1 MNAARHFLDTNIFV
15 YTFDLQAPK
24 KAERA
29 ENLIA
34 DALAT
39 GAGMISYQV
48 AQEFVAAARK
58 PFRTPMS
65 FEQIERY
72 WHTTLRPLLLVHSS
86 PGLFIRGLDLARRD
100 QLSWYDSLIV
110 AAAIQ
115 GGCEVL
121 YSEDLQ
127 HGRRFGDLVVEDPFR
142 EG

>member
-1 MNAARHFLDTNIFV
+1 MSAARHFLDTNIFV
-15 YTFDLQAPK
+15 YTFDLEAPE
-24 KAERA
+24 KAKRA

-34 DALAT
+34 EALAS

-48 AQEFVAAARK
+48 AQEFVAVARK

-72 WHTTLRPLLLVHSS
+72 WLTTLRPLLLVHSS
-86 PGLFIRGLDLARRD
+86 PGLFIRALDLARRD

-115 GGCEVL
+115 GECEVL

-127 HGRRFGDLVVEDPFR
+127 HERRFGDLEIQNPFL
-142 EG
+142 

>member
-1 MNAARHFLDTNIFV
+1 MSAARHFLDTNIFV
-15 YTFDLQAPK
+15 YTFDLEAPE
-24 KAERA
+24 KATRA

-34 DALAT
+34 EALAS

-48 AQEFVAAARK
+48 AQEFVAVARK

-72 WHTTLRPLLLVHSS
+72 WLTTLRPLLLVHSS
-86 PGLFIRGLDLARRD
+86 PGMFIRALDLARRD

-115 GGCEVL
+115 GECEIL

-127 HGRRFGDLVVEDPFR
+127 HGRRFGDLVIQNPFL
-142 EG
+142 

>member
-15 YTFDLQAPK
+15 YTFDLKAPE
-24 KAERA
+24 KAKRA

-34 DALAT
+34 EALTT
-39 GAGMISYQV
+39 GAGMISFQV
-48 AQEFVAAARK
+48 AQEFVAMARK

-65 FEQIERY
+65 FQQVERY
-72 WHTTLRPLLLVHSS
+72 WHTTLRPLLSVHSS
-86 PGLFIRGLDLARRD
+86 PGLFICALDLARRD
-100 QLSWYDSLIV
+100 QLCWYDSLIV

-127 HGRRFGDLVVEDPFR
+127 HGRRFGDLVVENPFL
-142 EG
+142 

>member
-1 MNAARHFLDTNIFV
+1 MSAVRHFLDTNIFV
-15 YTFDLQAPK
+15 YTFDLEAPE
-24 KAERA
+24 KAPRA

-34 DALAT
+34 EALAS

-48 AQEFVAAARK
+48 AQEFVAVARK

-72 WHTTLRPLLLVHSS
+72 WLTTLRPLLLVHSS
-86 PGLFIRGLDLARRD
+86 PGLFIRALDLARRD

-115 GGCEVL
+115 GECEIL

-127 HGRRFGDLVVEDPFR
+127 HGRRFGDLAIQNPFL
-142 EG
+142 

>member
-1 MNAARHFLDTNIFV
+1 MSAARHFLDTNIFV
-15 YTFDLQAPK
+15 YTFDLEAPE
-24 KAERA
+24 KAKRA

-34 DALAT
+34 EALAS
-39 GAGMISYQV
+39 GAGLISYQV
-48 AQEFVAAARK
+48 AQEFVAVARK

-72 WHTTLRPLLLVHSS
+72 WLTTLRPLLLVHSS
-86 PGLFIRGLDLARRD
+86 PGMFIRALDLARRD

-115 GGCEVL
+115 GECEIL

-127 HGRRFGDLVVEDPFR
+127 HGRRFGDLVIQNPFL
-142 EG
+142 